1 MYPSTMSS
9 MTDEQMILTIEKMN
23 AELRTVMDEIAM
35 LRQRFQVLE
44 KPAAAQK
51 KLIKLKKKPLPA
63 SAPGEA
69 KPPTGIVT
77 WNAYKKF
84 VRDEM
89 EATTADSKISNEA
102 VMEQA
107 KRKKAE
113 DPEGYIAFCMAWL
126 AENQ

>member
-1 MYPSTMSS
+1 

-23 AELRTVMDEIAM
+23 AGLRSTIEEIAM
-35 LRQRFQVLE
+35 LRQRFQVVE
-44 KPAAAQK
+44 KPATAPRK
-51 KLIKLKKKPLPA
+51 VIKLKKKSLPDNT
-63 SAPGEA
+63 

-89 EATTADSKISNEA
+89 EAAASDSKISNEA

-107 KRKKAE
+107 KQKKAD
-113 DPEGYIAFCMAWL
+113 DPEGYTAFCMAWL
-126 AENQ
+126 AENSH